1 MSNSIARNERPKY
14 ATRAYADVR
23 ANVRRML
30 TRVAC
35 KPRATAGLIALGTTV
50 ILFFILYLVDM
61 SPQDVSWHV
70 APVVGALAA
79 SAGHAISLRPRT
91 MRIVRP
97 GATGEAG
104 QAGQAGALQGY
115 PENLLV
121 EGAIPATLSG
131 VEAPGAV
138 WQTDR

>member
-1 MSNSIARNERPKY
+1 
-14 ATRAYADVR
+14 
-23 ANVRRML
+23 
-30 TRVAC
+30 
-35 KPRATAGLIALGTTV
+35 
-50 ILFFILYLVDM
+50 M

-79 SAGHAISLRPRT
+79 PAGHAIPLRPRA

-97 GATGEAG
+97 GSAGEAG

-131 VEAPGAV
+131 VEASSAV
-138 WQTDR
+138 WQADR